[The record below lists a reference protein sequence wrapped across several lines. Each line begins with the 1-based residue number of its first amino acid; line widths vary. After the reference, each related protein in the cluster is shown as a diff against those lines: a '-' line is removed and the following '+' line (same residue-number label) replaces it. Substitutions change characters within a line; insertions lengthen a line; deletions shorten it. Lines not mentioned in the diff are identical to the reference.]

1 MWSLNNEPDMGVHV
15 DNPGYLGGR
24 GKKITVWNWSGQK
37 HETLSE
43 NQKKS
48 KRVGG
53 MAQVVEHLPSKYKA
67 PSSIHNSESE
77 EREMLFLKF
86 RHVGTDSDSSNGTK
100 IENMHREEQ
109 WGSKGMI

>member
-1 MWSLNNEPDMGVHV
+1 
-15 DNPGYLGGR
+15 
-24 GKKITVWNWSGQK
+24 
-37 HETLSE
+37 
-43 NQKKS
+43 
-48 KRVGG
+48 

-109 WGSKGMI
+109 